1 MNDLIEQFAIDCA
14 GQKVWDFPKDP
25 ESFTFNRAEL
35 ENANELKQAT
45 ESLLKMSSTAFSV
58 GEIDLMD
65 LLKIQSKA
73 QQAILNAKER
83 AVMLERDIAMYNQAV
98 GVMP

>member
-35 ENANELKQAT
+35 EKFYKLVIYDVLSELTNDDSLGSARI
-45 ESLLKMSSTAFSV
+45 ESIRRLA
-58 GEIDLMD
+58 
-65 LLKIQSKA
+65 
-73 QQAILNAKER
+73 ER
-83 AVMLERDIAMYNQAV
+83 Y
-98 GVMP
+98 GVAR